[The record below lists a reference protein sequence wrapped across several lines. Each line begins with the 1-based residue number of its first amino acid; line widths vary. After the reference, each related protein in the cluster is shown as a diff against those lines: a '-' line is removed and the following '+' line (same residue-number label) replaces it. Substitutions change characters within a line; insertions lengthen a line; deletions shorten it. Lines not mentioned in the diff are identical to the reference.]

1 MTSETLSMLQQRL
14 EAKLSDKKIVLVHA
28 FGELTLTCL
37 SMESKAVALRLRAD
51 PELAFEQCVDICGV
65 DYQDYP
71 HPLAD
76 NRRFAAVAHLLSIRH
91 NCRLRLRVF
100 AEDNAHP
107 VLPSLVDVWNSVN
120 WFEREIFDLYGII
133 FEGHPDL
140 RRILTDYGFIGHPF
154 RKDFPISGYA
164 EMHYDTEQQK
174 VVYRPVSIGPRELT
188 PHVLRE
194 KNYGG

>member
-1 MTSETLSMLQQRL
+1 MTPETLSTLRQRL
-14 EAKLSDKKIVLVHA
+14 EAKLSDKKIMLVHA
-28 FGELTLTCL
+28 LDELTLTCL
-37 SMESKAVALRLRAD
+37 SIESKVVALRLRED

-71 HPLAD
+71 HPLAR

-91 NCRLRLRVF
+91 NYRLRLRVF
-100 AEDNAHP
+100 AEDNAYP

-174 VVYRPVSIGPRELT
+174 VVYRPVSIVPRELT

-194 KNYGG
+194 ENYGG